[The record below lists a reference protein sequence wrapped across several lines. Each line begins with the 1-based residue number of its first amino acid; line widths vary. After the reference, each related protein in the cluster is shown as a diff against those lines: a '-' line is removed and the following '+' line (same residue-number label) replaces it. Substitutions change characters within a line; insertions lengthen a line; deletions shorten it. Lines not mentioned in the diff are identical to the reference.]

1 MGYFEKSIEA
11 DASHLM
17 NLFGKEDEH
26 IRKIEDD
33 LAVTIVNRGDEIKI
47 SGEEFEQVTRAFKI
61 IEELLA
67 YSRRGNIIASQ
78 NFNYSI

>member
-47 SGEEFEQVTRAFKI
+47 SGEEIFNCSKKSSELQLFKTNSAFGI
-61 IEELLA
+61 
-67 YSRRGNIIASQ
+67 YPM
-78 NFNYSI
+78 